1 MAELI
6 FYISLFLESRY
17 VNIGLFNLRQL
28 FFAKFDL
35 KVHTDQGNFLKKKN
49 RKCCRIILKLTSV
62 SEDYTQL
69 WNTMR
74 EKISL
79 VKYDKICPGQGS
91 FEHIVGGYDVG
102 YYG

>member
-1 MAELI
+1 
-6 FYISLFLESRY
+6 
-17 VNIGLFNLRQL
+17 
-28 FFAKFDL
+28 
-35 KVHTDQGNFLKKKN
+35 
-49 RKCCRIILKLTSV
+49 
-62 SEDYTQL
+62 
-69 WNTMR
+69 MR